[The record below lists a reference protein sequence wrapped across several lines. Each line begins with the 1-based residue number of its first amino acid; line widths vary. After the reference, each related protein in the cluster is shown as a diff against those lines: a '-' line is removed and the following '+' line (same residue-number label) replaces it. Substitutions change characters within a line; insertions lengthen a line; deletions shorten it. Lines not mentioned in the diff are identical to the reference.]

1 GVRRPRS
8 DGAARGRLLGRG
20 LRQGEEGEGGRARR
34 GRPRARR
41 RGDLRGVQA
50 GAQGVAVGEDQEAPV
65 GEPDPEGG
73 RPADQPAGRSQALRH
88 RSDGRARLGHS
99 VCVHIPVSEEMIA
112 DTRERMRTDM
122 IRLIRIWMAA
132 LVALTVVVAPPIV
145 HPVFAASARALD
157 RESAVALQ
165 NLYASQPVAKMLS
178 ERAKAILVFPT
189 MVKAGFMFGG
199 QIGEGALRKRGR
211 TVAYYNSVAAS
222 YGFQAGLQTFGYAL
236 FFMTD
241 PALNYLDASGGFEI
255 GVGDLEARE
264 DNPPGRVYSKHRDR
278 RPGYRQ
284 IDHQLDAR
292 ERRLRLHLRP
302 EGPDGGGRHPGLED
316 HQDRQVEGGSR
327 CHSFACCSRRSSCSR
342 SSP

>member
-1 GVRRPRS
+1 
-8 DGAARGRLLGRG
+8 
-20 LRQGEEGEGGRARR
+20 
-34 GRPRARR
+34 
-41 RGDLRGVQA
+41 
-50 GAQGVAVGEDQEAPV
+50 
-65 GEPDPEGG
+65 
-73 RPADQPAGRSQALRH
+73 
-88 RSDGRARLGHS
+88 
-99 VCVHIPVSEEMIA
+99 
-112 DTRERMRTDM
+112 M

-145 HPVFAASARALD
+145 HPVFAATARELD

-255 GVGDLEARE
+255 GVGPSIVIVDQGIAKSITSSTLAS
-264 DNPPGRVYSKHRDR
+264 DVYAFIFDQRGLMAGAGIQGSKITK
-278 RPGYRQ
+278 
-284 IDHQLDAR
+284 IDK
-292 ERRLRLHLRP
+292 
-302 EGPDGGGRHPGLED
+302 
-316 HQDRQVEGGSR
+316 
-327 CHSFACCSRRSSCSR
+327 
-342 SSP
+342 